1 MNVIRTELEDI
12 LIIQPDIFRDDRG
25 FFMEVFKSVDFVK
38 ENILN
43 QFAQENQSGSKKGV
57 LRGLHYQITKP
68 QGKLVRV
75 TSGQIFDVAVDIRQ
89 SSKTFGKWVGK
100 ILSRENR
107 FQMWVP
113 PGFAHGFYTLSDW
126 AEISYKLTDLYD
138 PEGERCIVWDDPEL
152 KINWHLH
159 SGEPILLSQ
168 KDKNGK
174 LLADADL
181 FE

>member
-1 MNVIRTELEDI
+1 MKVLPTELEEI
-12 LIIQPDIFRDDRG
+12 LIIQPSIFRDHRG
-25 FFMEVFKSVDFVK
+25 IFIEVFKSVDFEK

-43 QFAQENQSGSKKGV
+43 QFIQENQSGSKKGV
-57 LRGLHYQITKP
+57 LRGLHYQITRP

-75 TSGQIFDVAVDIRQ
+75 TYGQIFDVAVDIRQ

-107 FQMWVP
+107 LQMWVP

-138 PEGERCIVWDDPEL
+138 PKGERCIAWNDPEL
-152 KINWHLH
+152 KIDWHLH
-159 SGEPILLSQ
+159 SGETILLSQ
-168 KDKNGK
+168 KDKDGK